1 MNNTFK
7 VTSVLYGLISCFSV
21 VLLSLS
27 LMNAYDSGTQVIIT
41 SICIFLFFSTVI
53 GTNGI
58 NIYILISKKNNFRL
72 SLLAILCV
80 FISILLIL
88 FIPPQVYTL
97 QLYRIYFPIID
108 HSWSYIFTGILSF
121 KNIFLLI
128 SVLLSVLYVFSILY
142 IKKHNRL

>member
-1 MNNTFK
+1 MNNIFK

-27 LMNAYDSGTQVIIT
+27 LMNAYDLGTQVIIT
-41 SICIFLFFSTVI
+41 NICILLFCITVI
-53 GTNGI
+53 GINSI

-72 SLLAILCV
+72 SLFVLLCV

-97 QLYRIYFPIID
+97 QLYRIYLPIINLY
-108 HSWSYIFTGILSF
+108 WSYIFTDILSF

-128 SVLLSVLYVFSILY
+128 SILLSVLYAFNVLHILGE
-142 IKKHNRL
+142 